1 MADAPFHP
9 LGEFFDDGT
18 PPTKTKSAKAA
29 RRLAAKAEKEERQ
42 LLRTP
47 KPLIPR
53 NAKQA
58 AYIEA
63 ITENELTF
71 GIGPAGVGKTY
82 VAARIFGEWLAA
94 GKIGKIFAARPPVA
108 KAKHKMGFLPGD
120 QKEKSEPWLVPIY
133 EGIKDALGPSAF
145 ENAKKNGLIEIVPFE
160 FIQGRTLRAETG
172 STKGAACIVD
182 EAENLDLDDLYI
194 TLTRQGDGLHMVMCG
209 DVNQARIPNSGL
221 ADVVQMAQEDD
232 HESSAVIVFT
242 EDEVVRSRQA
252 AQWVKSFAKRPHL
265 LGFKHRDDRLAGL
278 KHGEFGDMMASET
291 DTSTLPGFITG
302 NVRHPV

>member
-9 LGEFFDDGT
+9 LGEFFDEGR
-18 PPTKTKSAKAA
+18 PPTKPQSAKAA
-29 RRLAAKAEKEERQ
+29 RRLAHKAEKEERQ

-47 KPLIPR
+47 KPLVPR

-63 ITENELTF
+63 ITNNELTF
-71 GIGPAGVGKTY
+71 GVGPAGVGKTY

-94 GKIGKIFAARPPVA
+94 KKIGKIYAARPPVA
-108 KAKHKMGFLPGD
+108 KAKHKQGYLPGD
-120 QKEKSEPWLVPIY
+120 QKEKSEPWLIPIY

-160 FIQGRTLRAETG
+160 FIQGRTFRPETG
-172 STKGAACIVD
+172 SLLGAACIVD
-182 EAENLDLDDLYI
+182 EAENLDLEDLYI
-194 TLTRQGDGLHMVMCG
+194 TLTRQGEGLHMVLCG

-221 ADVVQMAQEDD
+221 ADVVQMSQEDQ

-265 LGFKHRDDRLAGL
+265 LGFKRHDDRLSGL
-278 KHGEFGDMMASET
+278 KTGTFGGIMASEN
-291 DTSTLPGFITG
+291 DVTSLPDFITG
-302 NVRHPV
+302 GVSHPE